1 VESHPANVEVFFE
14 AVELEK
20 VGEFERADV
29 ATAGMDFLLQ
39 IAHDAPEL
47 FRSEAGAQ
55 ELEPEPLTIIAQG
68 ELLAGELA
76 IEAMDVLYGSDDEF
90 VLRHRGLGFSE
101 GDGGKPGQPVEG
113 LLDMEG
119 ADGSAGRASGLF
131 EGTLG
136 EMIEGTRQP
145 VGGLDE
151 KFERIVLKR
160 VCAYASGA
168 QSCGDVVAR
177 LSRIKRAQAKAEA
190 KPGEKSAVDAHLQ
203 TGKQRV
209 VAN

>member
-1 VESHPANVEVFFE
+1 MPNLA
-14 AVELEK
+14 
-20 VGEFERADV
+20 
-29 ATAGMDFLLQ
+29 FLLS
-39 IAHDAPEL
+39 A
-47 FRSEAGAQ
+47 SEKNRAKNFQTVKICESSAN
-55 ELEPEPLTIIAQG
+55 
-68 ELLAGELA
+68 
-76 IEAMDVLYGSDDEF
+76 
-90 VLRHRGLGFSE
+90 
-101 GDGGKPGQPVEG
+101 
-113 LLDMEG
+113 
-119 ADGSAGRASGLF
+119 GSAGRASGLF

-203 TGKQRV
+203 TGQQRV